1 MRFYKVL
8 VPMIESNLENMTTT
22 EKEVAQFFLKQVT
35 VEDLSS
41 EMFQKSSQTT

>member
-22 EKEVAQFFLKQVT
+22 EKEVAHFF
-35 VEDLSS
+35 
-41 EMFQKSSQTT
+41 